1 MSIKSKQSRN
11 LKMLFTRIITFI
23 LALTMTLTPLSTMTQ
38 YTEHVHAVEEY
49 ENGGDGGPI
58 TGDGEA
64 IIP

>member
-23 LALTMTLTPLSTMTQ
+23 LALTMTQ

-49 ENGGDGGPI
+49 ENGGPI